1 MAKSIEK
8 AMGDFDLA
16 KVGAD
21 FASLESTLQSFTG
34 KDLGTILTTTLPAGV
49 PGDTRSALEKLEA
62 EGKEQLNKL
71 NNVIGRPF

>member
-1 MAKSIEK
+1 
-8 AMGDFDLA
+8 MGDFDLSQ
-16 KVGAD
+16 VGAD

-34 KDLGTILTTTLPAGV
+34 KDLGTILTTTLPSI
-49 PGDTRSALEKLEA
+49 PSIDTSNALQKLEA

>member
-1 MAKSIEK
+1 MCIR
-8 AMGDFDLA
+8 DR
-16 KVGAD
+16 
-21 FASLESTLQSFTG
+21 FTG